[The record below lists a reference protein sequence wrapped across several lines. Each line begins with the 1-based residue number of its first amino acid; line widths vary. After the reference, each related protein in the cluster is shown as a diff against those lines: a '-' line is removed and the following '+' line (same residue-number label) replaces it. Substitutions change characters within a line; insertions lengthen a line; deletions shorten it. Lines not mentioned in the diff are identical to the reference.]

1 MFYLLTLEDKRVVG
15 KCHKGQKATKKEPA
29 AANIAARVYS
39 QMNFA
44 TDTQSGVGNKILSHC
59 SFRNTNATERVVVH
73 RNRSLERCQCVKL
86 QGQVCSLS
94 RYVRNVNS
102 LSP

>member
-15 KCHKGQKATKKEPA
+15 KCHKGQKATTKKIKEPA
-29 AANIAARVYS
+29 AANSTARVYS

-59 SFRNTNATERVVVH
+59 SFCSTNDTERVVVH
-73 RNRSLERCQCVKL
+73 RNWSLERCQCVKL
-86 QGQVCSLS
+86 RGQVCSLS
-94 RYVRNVNS
+94 RYVM
-102 LSP
+102 